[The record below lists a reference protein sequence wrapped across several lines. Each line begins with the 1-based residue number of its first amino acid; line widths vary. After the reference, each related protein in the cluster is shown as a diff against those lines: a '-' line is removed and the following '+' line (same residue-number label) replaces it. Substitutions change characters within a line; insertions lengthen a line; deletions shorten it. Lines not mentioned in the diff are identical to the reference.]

1 MIKGQAVTLLTGLFI
16 TALTP
21 HILDQLPSVRTGYF
35 AALTLKLTAGRE
47 EVEHCPFHDIS
58 PD

>member
-21 HILDQLPSVRTGYF
+21 HILDQLPSIRTGYF
-35 AALTLKLTAGRE
+35 AALTLQLTASRE
-47 EVEHCPFHDIS
+47 R
-58 PD
+58 